1 MKKCESSARTYSTTI
16 LSSPFFLSFLDTGD
30 TLSFRI
36 LVYEKRL
43 RVSDKPGNS
52 LDIFIM
58 INLIYGYFSL
68 FIVTDSSILRRE
80 WNTGTYSLFFSF
92 VKWWSI

>member
-1 MKKCESSARTYSTTI
+1 MRIYSTTI
-16 LSSPFFLSFLDTGD
+16 LSSPFFLSFLDT
-30 TLSFRI
+30 LSFRI
-36 LVYEKRL
+36 LVYDDRKRL

-68 FIVTDSSILRRE
+68 FIVTDSSILRSRARVE
-80 WNTGTYSLFFSF
+80 YRNL
-92 VKWWSI
+92 